1 KQCSFFFLCFNSTT
15 EMTTFVI
22 VLMKYLCISFILYK
36 KKSDINPVQLQRY
49 IYKTFCKK
57 KSSAEL
63 TYLNTP

>member
-1 KQCSFFFLCFNSTT
+1 KQCSFFFLCFNSTS

-22 VLMKYLCISFILYK
+22 VLSL
-36 KKSDINPVQLQRY
+36 VQQIIRKMQLLQMLKRY

-57 KSSAEL
+57 KSSEEL

>member
-1 KQCSFFFLCFNSTT
+1 KQCSFFFLCFNSTS

-22 VLMKYLCISFILYK
+22 ALN
-36 KKSDINPVQLQRY
+36 KSDISPVQLKRC

-57 KSSAEL
+57 KSSEEL

>member
-1 KQCSFFFLCFNSTT
+1 KQCSFFFLCFNSTS

-22 VLMKYLCISFILYK
+22 VLISFYK
-36 KKSDINPVQLQRY
+36 KKSDINPVQLKRY

-57 KSSAEL
+57 KSSEER

>member
-1 KQCSFFFLCFNSTT
+1 KQCSFFFLCFNSTS

-22 VLMKYLCISFILYK
+22 VLISFYK
-36 KKSDINPVQLQRY
+36 KKNSDINPVQLKRY

-57 KSSAEL
+57 KSSEEL